1 MIGFGRRQNNDMQ
14 LSENNRH
21 TLLLAIHQSIEEWST
36 GSANDLFQSSTID
49 LEYPPNG
56 GFTTEE
62 TEALKVLQG
71 NSVFQSAM
79 RKVLASCA
87 SGVVFNML
95 NLIDGT
101 SDPKHGDWDGVSLV
115 DKSEDAADA
124 EFLHDDFFDVY
135 WDWREIRPD
144 KTWCLDTLPD

>member
-1 MIGFGRRQNNDMQ
+1 MQ

-21 TLLLAIHQSIEEWST
+21 TLLLAIHQSIEEWSV
-36 GSANDLFQSSTID
+36 GGANDLFQSSTAD

-87 SGVVFNML
+87 GGVVFDML

-101 SDPKHGDWDGVSLV
+101 SDPEHGDWDGVSLV
-115 DKSEDAADA
+115 DKPEDAADA
-124 EFLHDDFFDVY
+124 EFLHDDFFSTY
-135 WDWREIRPD
+135 WNWREKR
-144 KTWCLDTLPD
+144 KNKNWGLDLLPE